1 MGAEIGGGGFLGS
14 GPAGVRLNAGE
25 SLLERIL
32 GRDVLAV
39 VAITKWLLLVCTG
52 SQRLGPLLRQVLLV
66 GDAVA
71 DPQVVATVSRPLF
84 RLRDKRRCEGS
95 WVVFPNQL
103 DRP

>member
-1 MGAEIGGGGFLGS
+1 MGEFLGS
-14 GPAGVRLNAGE
+14 HGE
-25 SLLERIL
+25 AAPRREGLRERIL
-32 GRDVLAV
+32 GRDVLAA
-39 VAITKWLLLVCTG
+39 VAAQRLLLLG
-52 SQRLGPLLRQVLLV
+52 AGGQRLGPLLRQVLLV